1 MDIAFEVIKTMKN
14 LILKLVLPFFAAIV
28 TGCGSTVDTNKV
40 VEIPAPTIGIAD
52 SIADIEIKEP
62 IFGVGCSR
70 NLFIYFYLGDNIFLN
85 TSGDEPSSAVDK
97 AKSAAMFN
105 ALRGD
110 DKTVLSTDILVN
122 PVYSIVT
129 RDPLIFPF
137 LVHDVCVQ
145 VKGNRG
151 VIKGFKQATTT
162 SLDRPPEPKKQ
173 SSWFNFFFFK

>member
-1 MDIAFEVIKTMKN
+1 M
-14 LILKLVLPFFAAIV
+14 
-28 TGCGSTVDTNKV
+28 
-40 VEIPAPTIGIAD
+40 
-52 SIADIEIKEP
+52 
-62 IFGVGCSR
+62 
-70 NLFIYFYLGDNIFLN
+70 GDNIFLN